1 MRINWLAILVAL
13 IVQQVLGFTWYSRA
27 LFAEAW
33 MAGIGKRPEDLV
45 PTPGPFILATIAAIL
60 LPIGIAWILHRTN
73 LRGIKNGALV
83 GLGVG
88 VLLVA
93 PPVLVHEAFLGYP
106 PTVLAIDAG
115 KEIVGCFIVGVI
127 LGAWPR
133 RDPTHV

>member
-13 IVQQVLGFTWYSRA
+13 VAQQVLSLCWYSI
-27 LFAEAW
+27 LFQDAW
-33 MAGIGKRPEDLV
+33 SAGIGKKPEELV
-45 PTPGPFILATIAAIL
+45 PTPGPFILAAIAGIL
-60 LPIGIAWILHRTN
+60 LPIAIAWILHRTN

-88 VLLVA
+88 LMLVA

-133 RDPTHV
+133 RDPAHV

>member
-13 IVQQVLGFTWYSRA
+13 VAQQVLQLSWYF
-27 LFAEAW
+27 LFQDAW
-33 MAGIGKRPEDLV
+33 LAGTGKRPEALL
-45 PTPGPFILATIAAIL
+45 PTPGSFVAATIAAIL

-115 KEIVGCFIVGVI
+115 KEVVGCFIVGVI

-133 RDPTHV
+133 RALPPV

>member
-13 IVQQVLGFTWYSRA
+13 VAQQVLSLCWYSI
-27 LFAEAW
+27 LFQNAW
-33 MAGIGKRPEDLV
+33 SAGIGKKPEELV
-45 PTPGPFILATIAAIL
+45 PTPGPFILAAIAGVL

-88 VLLVA
+88 LMLVA

-133 RDPTHV
+133 RDPAHV

>member
-13 IVQQVLGFTWYSRA
+13 IAQQVFGLFWYSII
-27 LFAEAW
+27 FQQAW
-33 MAGIGKRPEDLV
+33 SAGIGKKPEDLV
-45 PTPGPFILATIAAIL
+45 PTPGPFILASIAAVL

-88 VLLVA
+88 LMLVA

-115 KEIVGCFIVGVI
+115 REIVGCFIVGVI

-133 RDPTHV
+133 RDPAHV

>member
-45 PTPGPFILATIAAIL
+45 PSPGPFIVATIAAIL

-133 RDPTHV
+133 RDATHV

>member
-13 IVQQVLGFTWYSRA
+13 IAQQLVWVCWYSGF
-27 LFAEAW
+27 LFLDAW
-33 MAGIGKRPEDLV
+33 SAGVGKQPI
-45 PTPGPFILATIAAIL
+45 PTPGQFILGSIGAVL
-60 LPIGIAWILHRTN
+60 LPIGIAWILHRAN

-88 VLLVA
+88 IFLVA

-115 KEIVGCFIVGVI
+115 KEIVGCFIVGLI
-127 LGAWPR
+127 LGAWPHR
-133 RDPTHV
+133 SPAHV

>member
-13 IVQQVLGFTWYSRA
+13 VAQQVLHLSWYF
-27 LFAEAW
+27 LFQNAW
-33 MAGIGKRPEDLV
+33 LAGTGKKPEELL
-45 PTPGPFILATIAAIL
+45 PTPGPSIVATIAGIL
-60 LPIGIAWILHRTN
+60 LPIGIAWVLHRTN

-88 VLLVA
+88 VFLVA

-115 KEIVGCFIVGVI
+115 REIVGSFIVGVI
-127 LGAWPR
+127 LGTWPHR
-133 RDPTHV
+133 GAHPV

>member
-13 IVQQVLGFTWYSRA
+13 VSQQVLGLVWYSKF
-27 LFAEAW
+27 LFFHVW
-33 MAGIGKRPEDLV
+33 SAGIGKRPEDLV
-45 PTPGPFILATIAAIL
+45 ATPGPFIIATIAGIL
-60 LPIGIAWILHRTN
+60 LPIGIAWILHRAN

-88 VLLVA
+88 VFLVA
-93 PPVLVHEAFLGYP
+93 PAVLVHEAFLGYP

-127 LGAWPR
+127 LGAWPHR
-133 RDPTHV
+133 FPTHV

>member
-13 IVQQVLGFTWYSRA
+13 VAQQVLSLCWYSI
-27 LFAEAW
+27 LFQDAW
-33 MAGIGKRPEDLV
+33 SAGIGKRPEELG
-45 PTPGPFILATIAAIL
+45 PTPGRFILAAIAGIL

-88 VLLVA
+88 LMLVA

-133 RDPTHV
+133 RDPAHV

>member
-13 IVQQVLGFTWYSRA
+13 IAQQVLGFSWYSRL
-27 LFAEAW
+27 LFAEPW

-45 PTPGPFILATIAAIL
+45 PTPGPFILATIAAVF
-60 LPIGIAWILHRTN
+60 LPICIAWILHRTN
-73 LRGIKNGALV
+73 LRGLKNGALV

-93 PPVLVHEAFLGYP
+93 PALLVHEAFLGYP
-106 PTVLAIDAG
+106 ATVLAIDAG

-133 RDPTHV
+133 PAPYHV